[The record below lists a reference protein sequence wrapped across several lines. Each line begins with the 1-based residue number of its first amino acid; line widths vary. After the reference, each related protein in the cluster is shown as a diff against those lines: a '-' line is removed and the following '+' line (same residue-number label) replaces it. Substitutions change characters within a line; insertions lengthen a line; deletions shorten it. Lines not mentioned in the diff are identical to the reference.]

1 MKEVLPF
8 QLKTLLGQDAG
19 GLHMAKMM
27 LLMFCP
33 QLFYKLELAFVP
45 QETTNFFANMIRT
58 SIKSRKESNA
68 KMNDFIDFLTD
79 MAKNVEKS
87 NNEDFES
94 EFERDAKLEEK
105 ENLTTHFMSDQ
116 KLEDLIIAQ
125 GLLVFFAGNDTTS
138 STLAIVFYF
147 LAQHTNL
154 QERVYKEIAV
164 SFFNASTHLSNYFNF
179 LVCLFFRMQL
189 KKMMEMFI

>member
-1 MKEVLPF
+1 MF
-8 QLKTLLGQDAG
+8 QLKTLLGQDAS
-19 GLHMAKMM
+19 GLALVKMM
-27 LLMFCP
+27 LVFFLP
-33 QLFYKLELAFVP
+33 DLFYKLELSFVP
-45 QETTNFFANMIRT
+45 KETTDFFANIIRT
-58 SIKSRKESNA
+58 SVKSRKESNIRL
-68 KMNDFIDFLTD
+68 NDFIDFLTD
-79 MAKNVEKS
+79 LAKNGEKT

-164 SFFNASTHLSNYFNF
+164 CFFNASKHLSNYFNF

-189 KKMMEMFI
+189 RKMMEMFI